1 MFKLLYHKFIRD
13 NVYQVLSES
22 TGFCGR
28 YDNKHFGVFFSGS
41 QCTDK
46 SNDTETTCRDSCR
59 CFAPSF
65 MQQIINTIIIYIIIY
80 YYYYYT
86 IIHYINT

>member
-28 YDNKHFGVFFSGS
+28 YDNKHFGVFFPVHSVQTS
-41 QCTDK
+41 PMTQKLHVEIAADVLHHPLCSTLL
-46 SNDTETTCRDSCR
+46 TLLLYILLYIIIITILLY
-59 CFAPSF
+59 
-65 MQQIINTIIIYIIIY
+65 IINT
-80 YYYYYT
+80 
-86 IIHYINT
+86 